1 MDVSL
6 MPTTDTEPIQ
16 RERALVEALEAT
28 VPRYLAALR
37 QAVEQAEGPDRLTM
51 PQVRCLQAVVGADG
65 GALTTSLARSL
76 HKAVP
81 TVTRMLDGLVERGL
95 VERRTDPANRR
106 QVHVSPTSDGIAVLA
121 RYEAIIG
128 ARLRSLVASL
138 DADRQQRLLLA
149 IADLGTALDHDEAA
163 SR

>member
-1 MDVSL
+1 

-16 RERALVEALEAT
+16 RERELVAALEAT

-37 QAVEQAEGPDRLTM
+37 QAVEQAEGPERLTM

-65 GALTTSLARSL
+65 GALTTGLARSL
-76 HKAVP
+76 RVAVP

-95 VERRTDPANRR
+95 VERQVDPANRR
-106 QVHVSPTSDGIAVLA
+106 QIFVSPTREGIAVLT
-121 RYEAIIG
+121 RYEAIIET
-128 ARLRSLVASL
+128 RLRSLVASL
-138 DADRQQRLLLA
+138 DAARQQRLLLA
-149 IADLGTALDHDEAA
+149 IADLGAALDHDEEA